1 MSENRFLKPNTQ
13 KLGGKKKK
21 MKTKKG
27 SFGKTFLSKKRFV
40 EIAIVLCSIIL
51 AATLPTIATA
61 QTTQGVR
68 ATEVTA
74 ASEEDYILDIYG
86 NANGDDT
93 IDMRDVTYTKL
104 MIFGKKPETDLA
116 DAYHDGVVDVGDIV
130 QIKLI
135 ILGGAS
141 KLTLTDSADRT
152 VTVDMP
158 VERIASSSM
167 PQDIR
172 TVCALGA
179 ADKIVG
185 VPDIITGDTASRFP
199 ALYMPYPELLE
210 LPIAG
215 SPYFGGP
222 NLEIIASLE
231 PDLVIVSYADA
242 DAVQEAVGVPT
253 IATPSID
260 MNALA
265 FNGFKWLRMMG
276 YVIGEQ
282 ERAAELNSYLNDKL
296 DELRDSTSGI
306 DDKPE
311 VYLAFWD
318 DCTYTPAIY
327 APLEA
332 AGGTNVAEDPGTYGP
347 YGPFMWQVSKEQ
359 IIAWDPDIILIHSY
373 VPAPGHNIPMGD
385 ILDDADFQDITAVE
399 KNEVYYTKGFQFG
412 WDPATGVIESLYMAK
427 LFHEDEF
434 EELDVEEEG
443 NEILEE
449 VYGDDGIWTEMTAL
463 FELHTW

>member
-1 MSENRFLKPNTQ
+1 MRRMSKH
-13 KLGGKKKK
+13 GKS
-21 MKTKKG
+21 
-27 SFGKTFLSKKRFV
+27 SFGKPFLSKSRFV
-40 EIAIVLCSIIL
+40 EIAIVLCSIL
-51 AATLPTIATA
+51 LVATLPAIATE
-61 QTTQGVR
+61 QTTQGVS

-74 ASEEDYILDIYG
+74 ASEEEYILDIYG

-93 IDMRDVTYTKL
+93 IDMRDVTYIKL
-104 MIFGKKPETDLA
+104 IIFGEKSKTDLA
-116 DAYHDGVVDVGDIV
+116 DANCDGKISGLDVV
-130 QIKLI
+130 QTKFI
-135 ILGGAS
+135 ILGKAG
-141 KLTLTDSADRT
+141 KLALTDSADRT
-152 VTVDMP
+152 VTVSMP

-172 TVCALGA
+172 TLCALGA

-185 VPDIITGDTASRFP
+185 VPDIITGDTAGRFP

-222 NLEIIASLE
+222 NLEIITSLE

-242 DAVQEAVGVPT
+242 DTVQEAIGVPT

-276 YVIGEQ
+276 YVLGEQ
-282 ERAAELNSYLNDKL
+282 ERAEELNSYFNDKL
-296 DELRDSTSGI
+296 DEISDITSDT

-318 DCTYTPAIY
+318 DFRYTPAIY

-359 IIAWDPDIILIHSY
+359 IIAWNPDIILIHSY
-373 VPAPGHNIPMGD
+373 VPAPGHNIPMED

-399 KNEVYYTKGFQFG
+399 RNEVYYTKGFQFG

-434 EELDVEEEG
+434 DELDVEEEG

-449 VYGDDGIWTEMTAL
+449 VYGDDGIWTEMTEL